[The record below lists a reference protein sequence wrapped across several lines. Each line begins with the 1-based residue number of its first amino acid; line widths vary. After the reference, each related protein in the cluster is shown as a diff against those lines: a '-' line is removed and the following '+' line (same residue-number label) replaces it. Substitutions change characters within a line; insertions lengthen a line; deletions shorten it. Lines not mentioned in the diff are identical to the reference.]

1 MDDQH
6 ALIDWSRGWFTAQ
19 LAKGRTFED
28 IRREFNA
35 ASALLVSFH
44 NVLTAPE
51 LDETP
56 AIVDAITRA
65 FERADAMADD

>member
-6 ALIDWSRGWFTAQ
+6 KLIDWSRGWFTAQ

-35 ASALLVSFH
+35 ASNLLVSLFKA
-44 NVLTAPE
+44 LDAADRDQTAN
-51 LDETP
+51 LC
-56 AIVDAITRA
+56 DAIGRA
-65 FERADAMADD
+65 FERAAAMADD